1 MGSNPAFQSY
11 FTRYGRLLFLVLVIP
26 SITDQHEIQQPV
38 TSLIP
43 SGHAITVPRVALPV
57 EEHLPDWEVEL
68 VIVVGKAAKDVPEAK
83 ALDHVLGY
91 TGANDV
97 SFRKLQM
104 GIPQW

>member
-1 MGSNPAFQSY
+1 MP
-11 FTRYGRLLFLVLVIP
+11 LLVLLTS
-26 SITDQHEIQQPV
+26 SIIDQHEIQQPV

-43 SGHAITVPRVALPV
+43 GGHAITVPRVAQPV

-68 VIVVGKAAKDVPEAK
+68 VIVIGKAAKDVPEAE
-83 ALDHVLGY
+83 ALDYVLGY
-91 TGANDV
+91 TAANDV